1 MDRSCC
7 ACRTYARGTWTYYRI
22 GKDMFRFLTSGESH
36 GPGLTAILEGIP
48 AGLKLSAEDIDI
60 HLKRRQGGYGRGGR
74 MKIEQDRVIFRSGV
88 RHGLTLGSPITLEI
102 ENRDWQNW
110 QVKMSVT
117 PVDEPV
123 EAVTLVR
130 PGHADFAG
138 VIKYGHQ
145 DIRNVIER
153 SSARETAARVAVG
166 AVCQAL
172 LHEFGIEI
180 HSHVL
185 SIGPVGSRDAHSSA
199 IGNAFTAA
207 YWEQVEQ
214 SPVRCGSHELEVEMI
229 NYIQHCKS
237 QGETCGGVFEVV
249 ATGVPVGLGSYSQWD
264 RRLNARLALAL
275 MSIPSVKGVEMGAG
289 FDASA
294 LQGSQVHDVVQW
306 SDAGGW
312 QHLTNNAGGVE
323 GGISNGAS
331 VVARVAVKPISTLAH
346 PLPTVDVRTR
356 ENVDQGRYERS
367 DVCVVPAAG
376 VVGEAMLAI
385 VLAEACL
392 EKFGGDS
399 IAETLANFRSYL
411 SGL

>member
-1 MDRSCC
+1 
-7 ACRTYARGTWTYYRI
+7 
-22 GKDMFRFLTSGESH
+22 MFRFLTSGESH

-185 SIGPVGSRDAHSSA
+185 SIGPVGSRDAQRSA

-207 YWEQVEQ
+207 YWERVEQ

-323 GGISNGAS
+323 GGISNGAP

-356 ENVDQGRYERS
+356 ENVGQGRYERS

-399 IAETLANFRSYL
+399 MAETLANFRSYL
-411 SGL
+411 SGQ

>member
-1 MDRSCC
+1 
-7 ACRTYARGTWTYYRI
+7 
-22 GKDMFRFLTSGESH
+22 MFRFLTSGESH

-323 GGISNGAS
+323 GGISNGAP

-399 IAETLANFRSYL
+399 MAETLANFRAYL

>member
-1 MDRSCC
+1 
-7 ACRTYARGTWTYYRI
+7 
-22 GKDMFRFLTSGESH
+22 MFRFLTSGESH

-185 SIGPVGSRDAHSSA
+185 SIGPVGSRDAQRSA

-237 QGETCGGVFEVV
+237 QGETCGGIFEVV

-323 GGISNGAS
+323 GGISNGAP
-331 VVARVAVKPISTLAH
+331 VVARAAVKPISTLAH

-399 IAETLANFRSYL
+399 MAETLANFRAYL

>member
-1 MDRSCC
+1 
-7 ACRTYARGTWTYYRI
+7 
-22 GKDMFRFLTSGESH
+22 MFRFLTSGESH

-166 AVCQAL
+166 AVCQTL

-185 SIGPVGSRDAHSSA
+185 SIGPVGSRDAQRSA

-214 SPVRCGSHELEVEMI
+214 SPVRCGGHELEVEMI

-323 GGISNGAS
+323 GGISNGAP
-331 VVARVAVKPISTLAH
+331 VDARVAVKPISTLAH

-399 IAETLANFRSYL
+399 LAETLANFRAYL
-411 SGL
+411 ATN

>member
-1 MDRSCC
+1 
-7 ACRTYARGTWTYYRI
+7 
-22 GKDMFRFLTSGESH
+22 MFRFLTSGESH

-185 SIGPVGSRDAHSSA
+185 SIGPVGSRDAQRSA

-237 QGETCGGVFEVV
+237 QGETCGGIFEVV

-323 GGISNGAS
+323 GGISNGAP

-376 VVGEAMLAI
+376 VVGEAMLAV

-399 IAETLANFRSYL
+399 MAETLANFRSYL

>member
-1 MDRSCC
+1 ML
-7 ACRTYARGTWTYYRI
+7 
-22 GKDMFRFLTSGESH
+22 RFLTSGESH

-323 GGISNGAS
+323 GGISNGAP

-399 IAETLANFRSYL
+399 MAETLANFRSYL
-411 SGL
+411 ATN